1 MYACSLTNKIAL
13 TITGCL
19 THLFKNSIKH
29 KSCMRKFF
37 ILILLFSTLTA
48 IAQQKTITGKVVDE
62 KNAPVA
68 FATVKIKKTNAG
80 VSADAQ
86 GSFTINAAPG
96 DVLVVSATGM
106 VSKEAT
112 VGTQNN
118 ITVTLNTANTE
129 LSAVVVT
136 TALGIS
142 ARQKISGM
150 QPQPLPIKL

>member
-1 MYACSLTNKIAL
+1 
-13 TITGCL
+13 
-19 THLFKNSIKH
+19 
-29 KSCMRKFF
+29 MRKFF

-136 TALGIS
+136 TALGIQ
-142 ARQKISGM
+142 RQAKDLGYATTTITNATIIDATTTTNDNDAITTTITSET
-150 QPQPLPIKL
+150 